1 MEIYHKLHDERQLL
15 QILGSGEKYDP
26 SPFCYKSRP
35 VLWNKT
41 YFRRWWCIFKLT
53 PNLCLDYPAAD
64 IIKLMISST
73 HIMLRLSLFSYLKP
87 CYIKVYDDFRM
98 FISLSLLYPSSTIK
112 RNVLFIWSRIFPRC
126 VHLSCDRTH
135 KTVLSVGCIQSAVRK
150 QTTLKNFPR
159 ILPLWAKECAR
170 NI

>member
-15 QILGSGEKYDP
+15 QILGSREKYDP

-35 VLWNKT
+35 VLCSET
-41 YFRRWWCIFKLT
+41 YFRWLWRIFKLT
-53 PNLCLDYPAAD
+53 PNLCLDHPAAD

-73 HIMLRLSLFSYLKP
+73 YIMLRLSLLSYLKP

-98 FISLSLLYPSSTIK
+98 FIFTKQYRSSTIK